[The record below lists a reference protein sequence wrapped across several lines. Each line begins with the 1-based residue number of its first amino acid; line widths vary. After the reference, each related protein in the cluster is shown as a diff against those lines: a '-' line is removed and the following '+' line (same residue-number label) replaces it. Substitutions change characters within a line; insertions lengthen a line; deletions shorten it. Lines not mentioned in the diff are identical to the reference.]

1 MPVNFPNATR
11 GQEGLLTHLQMT
23 GNALEMHRRLL
34 SGFTYADLMALA
46 EAISTDKKTIGER
59 IGINRR
65 VFARRARAPSTRLTT
80 DQSTRLLCLA
90 RVLDAGCRLFNG
102 DTVAANVVVRQHSLK
117 GIANKS
123 SALRPTGTS
132 ITSFFRPMI
141 VVMLPLGVEL
151 AAK

>member
-1 MPVNFPNATR
+1 MLVNFPNATR

-90 RVLDAGCRLFNG
+90 RVIDAGCRLFNG
-102 DTVAANVVVRQHSLK
+102 DTVAAKRWLHNPAVGLGGYCPIEMSDSIPGTEAVIDLVGMIEQ
-117 GIANKS
+117 GIV
-123 SALRPTGTS
+123 
-132 ITSFFRPMI
+132 I
-141 VVMLPLGVEL
+141 
-151 AAK
+151 